1 MFFVNIFII
10 QFFLKVKKKLRG
22 IIFVRVKKKRKKQ
35 KKNFVGCIEVCEGS
49 EILEEEEEEERELV
63 KEDGM

>member
-35 KKNFVGCIEVCEGS
+35 KKNFVGGIEVGEGS

-63 KEDGM
+63 KEDGL